1 MINMLERF
9 KEGVTV
15 SYGKGESK
23 AVRNEKRHKA
33 INEHIST
40 SFSLNKDTF
49 VSYLK
54 EHKLDKGK
62 EEAIEIIKTID
73 FSKANPRNNSFLN
86 ELAFAGQGIT
96 EGFLECFS
104 IERDTA
110 LEKYEDQLQVIEKKE
125 EGEKP
130 VFYVGTFLR
139 DKLVR
144 VSDYEQSRG
153 ELDQKLKQH
162 QKDQL
167 AKEQQ
172 QLEKERTQQQTRT
185 LTRRREDES

>member
-1 MINMLERF
+1 MLERF

-15 SYGKGESK
+15 SHEKGESK
-23 AVRNEKRHKA
+23 EKRNENRHEA
-33 INEHIST
+33 IREQLSI

-49 VSYLK
+49 LSYLQ
-54 EHKLDKGK
+54 EHNLDKGK
-62 EEAIEIIKTID
+62 DEAIETIKTID
-73 FSKANPRNNSFLN
+73 FSRANPRNNSFIN

-130 VFYVGTFLR
+130 VFYIGTFLK

-144 VSDYEQSRG
+144 VSDYESSRV
-153 ELDQKLKQH
+153 ELDQKVNQY

-167 AKEQQ
+167 AKEQQQ

-185 LTRRREDES
+185 LTRRKEDES